1 MLDINHDCTTH
12 RFCPEA
18 LHVPVHLVR
27 NTTFVIG
34 GASNVAKNLQSL
46 GHDVCLISV
55 IGSDLLG
62 NTLQGLIEG
71 EVAEA
76 VLFRGLGRKTT
87 QKYRLFVKSDLMAR
101 YDVEDTEP
109 IAWEIDEGRSASE
122 VMKSDSGATH
132 RNLEAMVLAYVAD
145 RLDSFD
151 AVVLSDYNKGVLT
164 EGLCQTIVERCKEKG
179 IATFVDPKPSG
190 YTKYAGCY
198 CFKPN
203 LAEGQAMTGR
213 TEVDTV
219 LEALQG
225 GLGCQHL
232 VLTAGA
238 DGMYVD
244 TVDQQVRP
252 RRAVRLV
259 DATGCGDTVLAVLV
273 DGYLRGLPMVQ
284 AAAAANHV
292 AGKCVEQVG
301 NYVAT
306 PADIDEAILLSEP
319 CPIIPEQRSHMI
331 RTLFPSLRLVLTN
344 GCFDLVHS
352 AHIRLLQFAKRQGD
366 LLVVAINSDE
376 SVRRL
381 KGAGRPIQGIDER
394 CRLMQSLEIVDFV
407 VVFDGDT
414 PLDVIRDLR
423 PDVLVKGGDYA
434 VDQIV
439 GREYAGSVV
448 LYDYQAGLSSSN
460 TIRRVLTH
468 AEGMMTSSIPL

>member
-46 GHDVCLISV
+46 GHDVFLVSV

-71 EVAEA
+71 EVSEA
-76 VLFRGLGRKTT
+76 ALFRGLGRKTT
-87 QKYRLFVKSDLMAR
+87 QKYRLFHGSDMVAR

-109 IAWEIDEGRSASE
+109 IAWEI
-122 VMKSDSGATH
+122 
-132 RNLEAMVLAYVAD
+132 EAMVLSYVAD

-151 AVVLSDYNKGVLT
+151 AVVLSDYNKGFLT
-164 EGLCQTIVERCKEKG
+164 EGLCQTLVSRCKEKR
-179 IATFVDPKPSG
+179 IATFVDPKPAD
-190 YTKYAGCY
+190 YTKYAGCF

-203 LAEGQAMTGR
+203 LAEGQAMTGQ
-213 TEVDTV
+213 TDVDTV

-244 TVDQQVRP
+244 TVSQQVRP
-252 RRAVRLV
+252 RRLVRLV

-284 AAAAANHV
+284 AAAVANHV

-319 CPIIPEQRSHMI
+319 CPIIPEQRSPMI

-352 AHIRLLQFAKRQGD
+352 AHIRLLQFARKQGD
-366 LLVVAINSDE
+366 LLVVAVNSDE
-376 SVRRL
+376 SVQRL

-394 CRLMQSLEIVDFV
+394 CRLIQSLEIVDFI

-460 TIRRVLTH
+460 TIRRVLTQN
-468 AEGMMTSSIPL
+468 TLSYLNR